1 MNQQWYIME
10 ADKYFQTEFEFD
22 PLREYAIVSKM
33 NTEMAVD
40 ISRGEKDKK
49 RALLWG
55 RHN

>member
-1 MNQQWYIME
+1 ME
-10 ADKYFQTEFEFD
+10 ADKYFQTEFELD
-22 PLREYAIVSKM
+22 PLREYAILSKM

-40 ISRGEKDKK
+40 ISRGQKDKK